1 MCGLLA
7 WDQAYGGAK
16 REPVHREIGICHLGR
31 QSDCIMQK
39 PAFSFSVVTPSL
51 NQSGW
56 LKLCVSSM
64 ADQEQR
70 VQHIVQDAGSTDG
83 TVAWIQSDSRVE
95 ACVEKDG
102 GMYDAINRGLRR
114 AQGDILAYLNCDEQY
129 LPGALDKVA
138 GFFAAHPAV
147 DMVFGNIIMV
157 DENGEYLCHR
167 KVQAPRLLH
176 TWTCHLST
184 LSCAMFFRRRL
195 IDPGGFLFN
204 TDYRCGGDQE
214 WMVRLLRSGVQMA
227 ALGEFTSVF
236 TRTGANL
243 GRDPRA
249 DAERAKLRATAPFW
263 IRAGAPFWVMHH
275 RVNRLMAG
283 AYSQKPFDFAIFTLQ
298 SPDRRVI
305 RRVEKPVFRQT
316 W

>member
-1 MCGLLA
+1 
-7 WDQAYGGAK
+7 
-16 REPVHREIGICHLGR
+16 
-31 QSDCIMQK
+31 MQK
-39 PAFSFSVVTPSL
+39 PALSFSVVTPSL

-56 LKLCVSSM
+56 LKLCVAST
-64 ADQEQR
+64 ADQGPR

-83 TVAWIQSDSRVE
+83 TAAWIQSDSRVE
-95 ACVEKDG
+95 ACVGKDA
-102 GMYDAINRGLRR
+102 GMYDAINQGLRR
-114 AQGDILAYLNCDEQY
+114 AAGDILAYLNCDEQY

-147 DMVFGNIIMV
+147 DMVFGNIILV
-157 DENGEYLCHR
+157 DERGEYLCHR
-167 KVQAPRLLH
+167 KVEAPRLLH

-184 LSCAMFFRRRL
+184 LSCAMFFRRR
-195 IDPGGFLFN
+195 IIKQDGLFFD

-214 WMVRLLRSGVQMA
+214 WMVRLLRGGVRMA

-249 DAERAKLRATAPFW
+249 EAERARLRGTAPFW
-263 IRAGAPFWVMHH
+263 VRAGVPLWVAHH
-275 RVNRLMAG
+275 RLRRLLSG
-283 AYSQKPFDFAIFTLQ
+283 AYAQQPFEFALFTLSRPGQ
-298 SPDRRVI
+298 RVVRRVA
-305 RRVEKPVFRQT
+305 KPVFRQT

>member
-1 MCGLLA
+1 
-7 WDQAYGGAK
+7 
-16 REPVHREIGICHLGR
+16 
-31 QSDCIMQK
+31 MQK
-39 PAFSFSVVTPSL
+39 PAPTFSVVTPSL

-56 LKLCVSSM
+56 LKLCVAST
-64 ADQEQR
+64 ADQGQS
-70 VQHIVQDAGSTDG
+70 VQHIIQDAGSTDG
-83 TVAWIQSDSRVE
+83 TVAWLQSDPRVE

-114 AQGDILAYLNCDEQY
+114 AKGDILAYLNCDEQY

-138 GFFAAHPAV
+138 AFFASHPTV

-195 IDPGGFLFN
+195 IEPGGYFFD
-204 TDYRCGGDQE
+204 TGYRCGGDQE
-214 WMVRLLRSGVQMA
+214 WMVRLLRQGVQMA
-227 ALGEFTSVF
+227 ALGEFTSIF
-236 TRTGANL
+236 TRTGTNL

-249 DAERAKLRATAPFW
+249 EAERAKLRGTAPFW
-263 IRAGAPFWVMHH
+263 IRTGAPLWVAHH
-275 RVNRLMAG
+275 RLNRLLTG
-283 AYSQKPFDFAIFTLQ
+283 AYSQKPFEFALFTKT
-298 SPDRRVI
+298 SPERRVV
-305 RRVEKPVFRQT
+305 RRVDKPEFRQT